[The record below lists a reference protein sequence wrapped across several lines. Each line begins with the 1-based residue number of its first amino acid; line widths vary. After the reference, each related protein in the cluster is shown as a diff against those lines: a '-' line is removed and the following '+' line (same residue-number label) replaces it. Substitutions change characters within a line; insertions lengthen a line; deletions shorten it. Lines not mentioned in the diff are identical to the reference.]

1 MDHCLEMQHKGIVLR
16 PLKRCDIESLR
27 IWRNNPDNSRYIR
40 KMPFISEEDQKAWF
54 DRYLQDEDSYCF
66 AICDGETLVGSVSLY
81 DISESSAEFGRLMI
95 GEKKG
100 CGYGSRATEAALRIA
115 FEKLGVEKVRA
126 EVSFG
131 NQAALTIYTKVGFR
145 ITGER
150 FNEEAQLDEYTIEL
164 DIRDFSV
171 DTPNAQHPARQI
183 NSPLQTA

>member
-1 MDHCLEMQHKGIVLR
+1 M
-16 PLKRCDIESLR
+16 
-27 IWRNNPDNSRYIR
+27 
-40 KMPFISEEDQKAWF
+40 
-54 DRYLQDEDSYCF
+54 
-66 AICDGETLVGSVSLY
+66 
-81 DISESSAEFGRLMI
+81 
-95 GEKKG
+95 
-100 CGYGSRATEAALRIA
+100 RIA